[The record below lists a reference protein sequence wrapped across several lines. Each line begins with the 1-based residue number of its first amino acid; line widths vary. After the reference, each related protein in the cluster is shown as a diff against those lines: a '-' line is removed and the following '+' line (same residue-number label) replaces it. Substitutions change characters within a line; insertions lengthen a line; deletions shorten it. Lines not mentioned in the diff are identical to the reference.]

1 MEEHILKKVKDYL
14 TTFDNGSVQKQSYD
28 FFIHHRLNKIVEEEP
43 TVEIPLGDGRF
54 YCVKFGQVFV
64 DKPYIIDEN
73 RQVRYITPNEARIR
87 DLTYSS
93 AVSVNIRTCILHHE
107 INAVGEKVECETEHK
122 EFFKVLIARIP
133 MMIGTSKCN
142 LYGMTPEQKTAS
154 GECMY
159 DTGGYFI
166 VKGKERVLVSQERM
180 NYNIVYVFEQKPSS
194 KFLLVSEIRS
204 MSEETGHSVLLQMK
218 ITNDQKV
225 VLQVPYMSQELP
237 LGIVFKALQFTLEE
251 IETIL
256 RFNVGEDA
264 LRNPVIVRMLRATTR
279 DAETMDSVDKALAYI
294 AQFAVH
300 NVSKERKLFY
310 ANQILHNELFPHLG
324 ITSSRMQKGYFLGH
338 MFAKLTATFAGK
350 RPMDDRDH
358 INNKRV
364 EVSGHLLSELF
375 RTLFKRFVR
384 AMEPQL
390 AKRPDIMVII
400 SRMNM
405 ITQGIK
411 HCFSTGNWGNPKSSY
426 IRTGVSQILSR
437 LTYNAFLSHLRRILI
452 PVGKEGKNTKIRQVH
467 PSQIGFICPH
477 ETPEGHCLV
486 GDTPILMEDG
496 VTMRNIQDLE
506 TREEKITTVNI
517 HTGTSEV
524 TAYHHYFRVMPES
537 LYEIVLV
544 NGATIR
550 ASGLHPFLVGSCQKP
565 VEWMATQELTVG
577 TLLAYEATLPSLP
590 GASGRVHVTPEQR
603 RRYSQ
608 LYASGT
614 QPEEIGIMEK
624 GVVECTATIAAR
636 LCGVFSMPLYKKKEK
651 VPLEV
656 EMPRNVDMDAILRDL
671 DIVLPASLR
680 TMVRKEN
687 TRTVRWSLE
696 TSLFL
701 SCLFGLDAWVD
712 HIRLPA
718 WVTDAGPA
726 VQREWV
732 AGFFTSCGHRLLR
745 GNGQV
750 RPFHFTTL
758 DWEKGYSFSK
768 VFLKILNAVCPR
780 WEMTSEKYSSTI
792 TLHLCPLTRLE
803 VCRCLGVRYH
813 KKRALEQ
820 SLYLLHQQ
828 CGHHWETLGDMIENV
843 LPYTDSTLQF
853 LPIASIRTIP
863 KEMTMDFTT
872 VHDNHS
878 FVANGFVTHNSAGVV
893 KNMALSVQMT
903 TRIDTVYLRML
914 VEDVPSLISLQDL
927 DQQPQES
934 FHRFYKVFV
943 NGNWIGVCRDQSA
956 YHTLRKYKQQNRL
969 SFMVSVSV
977 QEREREI
984 HVYGDEGRFL
994 RPLWDVK
1001 NLPTLE
1007 DLQTMSV
1014 HTLLET
1020 KKMVFLDSY
1029 EVENRVIA
1037 MKFEELAE
1045 NSFYDYCEVHP
1056 SLIMGLCVS
1065 IIPYVDHTQAPRVTY
1080 HASMGKQAI
1089 GYYATTH
1096 HQRVDTISHVLCYP
1110 EKPLVRTHYGHYTGC
1125 DDLASGNN
1133 LIVAICMYTG
1143 FNQEDSVIFNQSA
1156 IDRGLF
1162 RSFSYRTMFIE
1173 ERKKSTTH
1181 TESITLPPL
1190 ELRIKSF
1197 NYTKL
1202 NEHGVV
1208 KVGAFV
1214 GSGDVIVGRVQV
1226 KMSKSGVEEKTDTS
1240 VIIKTGE
1247 EGFVD
1252 RVYSSSS
1259 PDGYRIIKVKVRT
1272 LKIPEIGDKVASRS
1286 AQKGTIGMVYR
1297 QEDMPFCVSNGM
1309 VPDILINPL
1318 CIPSRMT
1325 INQLIECLGAKSSAT
1340 NAKYR
1345 FSTPFSSHSTD
1356 VAESL
1361 RTELQGCGF
1370 EKNGNE
1376 TMVNGFSGEMFQSE
1390 IFMGPTYYHRLKHLV
1405 SAKIHARNHG
1415 SLQALTRQPLEGRS
1429 RDGGLRFGEM
1439 ERDSTLD
1446 CSISLVCGISVMMTK
1461 MHKVGWR
1468 VLGWDPEQKGIIDAT
1483 QTAFQDKGEKPC
1495 VKLTLEDGRT
1505 FTCTPDHPMLTSNH
1519 EWVRAKD
1526 LCVNQS
1532 RLKTSVR
1539 YPTVDLEEEV
1549 VECGGWNTQFG
1560 DLRLGTSD
1568 TSELFTTFAFV
1579 RILGWLVTDG
1589 TISRVAD
1596 GSYIGQV
1603 SLGHNIDVN
1612 AFLMDLDLFCKTKQR
1627 TFEYK
1632 DSVYTYY
1639 LVRIP
1644 ASLLKNI
1651 ILIPGMI
1658 VGRKV
1663 DQPATL
1669 PSFLVDPDCPRPI
1682 VREFLGAMFGG
1693 DGHTCHLGMHRGKRD
1708 LLTSVSFSKSRTVKH
1723 LESLDTMMS
1732 QIIAMLAKCGITNVT
1747 LQKKKET
1754 SHSKNKHQD
1763 KEQTAQERCYQSTL
1777 HLDLSEL
1784 IPFWEKIGFRH
1795 CCNKSLRLEAGV
1807 AYKRLR
1813 NEVTRQHNWL
1823 VQRVDEITNFRQLKA
1838 ENPTRIV
1845 HTKGAIKQAVEEL
1858 QAKEALVHE
1867 YAIPTTHDITDHL
1880 IKGTE
1885 FGKFTS
1891 KSFPNAEQFLEKVGA
1906 LGWFLELKDGLRDGT
1921 AYAVHR
1927 ESNVLPTMD
1936 MTVIDVR
1943 PCAPERVYDI
1953 EVERINSF
1961 LADGIVAHNCMIS
1974 HGVSRFLTERLF
1986 DMSDKFTVPVCSQ
1999 CGAIPNTMD
2008 SCHHCESL
2016 QIRRTPLPYACKLLF
2031 QELGAMGIKI
2041 HLFPT
2046 EKI

>member
-1 MEEHILKKVKDYL
+1 MEEHILKKVQDYL
-14 TTFDNGSVQKQSYD
+14 TTFDNGSIQKQSYD

-43 TVEIPLGDGRF
+43 TIEIPLGDDRF

-73 RQVRYITPNEARIR
+73 RQVRYITPNEARVR

-93 AVSVNIRTCILHHE
+93 AVSVNIRTCITRRD
-107 INAVGEKVECETEHK
+107 VEAETEPK

-142 LYGMTPEQKTAS
+142 LYEMTPEQKSAA
-154 GECMY
+154 GECVY

-180 NYNIVYVFEQKPSS
+180 NYNIVYVFDQKPSS

-218 ITNDQKV
+218 ITNDRKV

-237 LGIVFKALQFTLEE
+237 LGIVFSALQFTTEE
-251 IETIL
+251 IEAIL
-256 RFNVGEDA
+256 RFNLGEEA
-264 LRNPVIVRMLRATTR
+264 LQNPVLMRMIRSTLR
-279 DAETMDSVDKALAYI
+279 DAEMMNSVDKALTHI

-324 ITSSRMQKGYFLGH
+324 ITSSRVQKGYFLGH

-390 AKRPDIMVII
+390 VKRPDIMVII

-411 HCFSTGNWGNPKSSY
+411 HCFSTGNWGIPKSSY

-486 GDTPILMEDG
+486 ADTPILLEDG
-496 VTMRNIQDLE
+496 VSMCDIVDLE
-506 TREEKITTVNI
+506 KEDHRITTVDI
-517 HTGTSEV
+517 HTGKPES
-524 TAYHHYFRVMPES
+524 TAYHNYFRVMPES

-544 NGATIR
+544 NGATVR
-550 ASGLHPFLVGSCQKP
+550 ASGMHPFLVGSHGRD
-565 VEWMATQELTVG
+565 VEWVPTQELTTG
-577 TLLAYEATLPSLP
+577 MLLGYRMPLTRLETRSDVSSL
-590 GASGRVHVTPEQR
+590 V
-603 RRYSQ
+603 
-608 LYASGT
+608 
-614 QPEEIGIMEK
+614 
-624 GVVECTATIAAR
+624 AAR
-636 LCGVFSMPLYKKKEK
+636 LFGVLCYPLYKKKDRLPREVLLPPDVDVEGILKDMAMVVPPKILDSK
-651 VPLEV
+651 VVGKRRLVWGPLTG
-656 EMPRNVDMDAILRDL
+656 A
-671 DIVLPASLR
+671 
-680 TMVRKEN
+680 
-687 TRTVRWSLE
+687 
-696 TSLFL
+696 FL
-701 SCLFGLDAWVD
+701 STLFSLDAWVETMEV
-712 HIRLPA
+712 PA
-718 WVTDAGPA
+718 WVLEGG
-726 VQREWV
+726 VSVHREWV
-732 AGFFTSCGHRLLR
+732 AAFFTGCGHHLAHSEGMFEFITR
-745 GNGQV
+745 
-750 RPFHFTTL
+750 
-758 DWEKGYSFSK
+758 DWSKGYRFGK
-768 VFLKILNAVCPR
+768 LLLKLLNGVCPGWYMR
-780 WEMTSEKYSSTI
+780 SDEDSSTV
-792 TLHLCPLTRLE
+792 TFYVSPPHFLS

-813 KKRALEQ
+813 KKNEGDLALRL
-820 SLYLLHQQ
+820 LYQDSGACWKSREEMTRTACPYPESDLLFVPIRSVRS
-828 CGHHWETLGDMIENV
+828 IE
-843 LPYTDSTLQF
+843 
-853 LPIASIRTIP
+853 

-872 VHDNHS
+872 VHENHS
-878 FVANGFVTHNSAGVV
+878 FVANGFVTHNSAGIV

-903 TRIDTVYLRML
+903 TRVDTVYLRMV
-914 VEDVPSLISLQDL
+914 VEDIPSLISLQSQGDRGAPAL
-927 DQQPQES
+927 QSQGDRVHAQRAQSVPFGDGASALPE
-934 FHRFYKVFV
+934 RFYKVFV
-943 NGNWIGVCRDQSA
+943 NGNWVGISPDQSV
-956 YHTLRKYKQQNRL
+956 YHTLRKYKEQNRL
-969 SFMVSVSV
+969 SFMVSVSL
-977 QEREREI
+977 QESEKEI
-984 HVYGDEGRFL
+984 HVYGDEGRL
-994 RPLWDVK
+994 IRPLWDVK
-1001 NLPTLE
+1001 NFPSLE
-1007 DLQTMSV
+1007 DLRTKSV
-1014 HTLLET
+1014 TTLLEE

-1029 EVENRVIA
+1029 EVENRVVA
-1037 MKFEELAE
+1037 MHVNELSQE
-1045 NSFYDYCEVHP
+1045 RFYDYCEVHP
-1056 SLIMGLCVS
+1056 SLIMGLCVA

-1096 HQRVDTISHVLCYP
+1096 NQRVDTISHVLCYP
-1110 EKPLVRTHYGHYTGC
+1110 EKPLVRTHYGHFTGC

-1181 TESITLPPL
+1181 TESIELPAP
-1190 ELRIKSF
+1190 ELRTKSF

-1202 NEHGVV
+1202 KEDGLV
-1208 KVGAFV
+1208 KVGIFV
-1214 GSGDVIVGRVQV
+1214 GSGDVIVGRVQT
-1226 KMSKSGVEEKTDTS
+1226 KMAKSGVEEKTDTS
-1240 VIIKTGE
+1240 VIIKSGE
-1247 EGFVD
+1247 EGYVD
-1252 RVYSSSS
+1252 RLYSTSS
-1259 PDGYRIIKVKVRT
+1259 PDGYRVIKVKIRT
-1272 LKIPEIGDKVASRS
+1272 LKVPEIGDKVASRS

-1297 QEDMPFCVSNGM
+1297 QEDMPFCASNGM

-1325 INQLIECLGAKSSAT
+1325 INQLIECLGAKSSAFK
-1340 NAKYR
+1340 ASYR

-1356 VAESL
+1356 VTEKL
-1361 RTELQGCGF
+1361 RTELQNCGF

-1376 TMVNGFSGEMFQSE
+1376 VMMNGFSGEMFESE

-1439 ERDSTLD
+1439 ERDTLAGD
-1446 CSISLVCGISVMMTK
+1446 ADISLRCGLCIKLETMEEC
-1461 MHKVGWR
+1461 GWD
-1468 VLGWDPEQKGIIDAT
+1468 VLGWSSSLDGIVSKK
-1483 QTAFQDKGEKPC
+1483 QTAFLDKGEKEC
-1495 VKLTLEDGRT
+1495 VDIYLEDGRKLK
-1505 FTCTPDHPMLTSNH
+1505 CTPDHPMLTSAN

-1526 LCVNQS
+1526 LIKGETK
-1532 RLKTSVR
+1532 LKTGVH
-1539 YPTVDLEEEV
+1539 YPLMEV
-1549 VECGGWNTQFG
+1549 AKEMAECSGWSLVAGGLT
-1560 DLRLGTSD
+1560 LRVVCQSSFFD
-1568 TSELFTTFAFV
+1568 AMAFM
-1579 RILGWLVTDG
+1579 RIIGLLITDG
-1589 TISRVAD
+1589 GIYENAASGGKYARISV
-1596 GSYIGQV
+1596 
-1603 SLGHNIDVN
+1603 GHPLDVRTV
-1612 AFLMDLDLFCKTKQR
+1612 LDDLNRFCCAEAHFSQGDQA
-1627 TFEYK
+1627 Y
-1632 DSVYTYY
+1632 
-1639 LVRIP
+1639 
-1644 ASLLKNI
+1644 NI
-1651 ILIPGMI
+1651 IIPKELSCHLIQLEGI
-1658 VGRKV
+1658 TVGRKV
-1663 DQPATL
+1663 NQPAVL
-1669 PSFLVDPDCPRPI
+1669 PTFVLASDFPRPLL
-1682 VREFLGAMFGG
+1682 REFLGGMFGG
-1693 DGHTCHLGMHRGKRD
+1693 DGHTCILGMHRGKRD
-1708 LLTSVSFSKSRTVKH
+1708 MLTSISYSKSRTKPH
-1723 LESLDTMMS
+1723 LASLTKMMED
-1732 QIIAMLAKCGITNVT
+1732 ITRLLNRIEIRNIT
-1747 LQKKKET
+1747 IQKFKET
-1754 SHSKNKHQD
+1754 SISKEKRVGD
-1763 KEQTAQERCYQSTL
+1763 EKSYQLTL
-1777 HLDLSEL
+1777 HLDMTEL
-1784 IPFWEKIGFRH
+1784 RPFHEKIGFRY
-1795 CCNKSLRLEAGV
+1795 CCHKSQRLEAGV

-1813 NEVTRQHNWL
+1813 DEVTRQHNWL
-1823 VQRVDEITNFRQLKA
+1823 TYRVDEITGFSEIKA
-1838 ENPTRIV
+1838 KDPDKIVPT
-1845 HTKGAIKQAVEEL
+1845 KKAILQAVEEL
-1858 QAKEALVHE
+1858 KTTEPLIHD
-1867 YAIPTTHDITDHL
+1867 YAIPSTHDITDHL
-1880 IKGTE
+1880 VKGTQ

-1891 KSFPNAEQFLEKVGA
+1891 KSFPNAEEFMTKTGA
-1906 LGWFLELKDGLRDGT
+1906 IGWFVEQDEAAVKSGHTCYSVPRDKMC
-1921 AYAVHR
+1921 
-1927 ESNVLPTMD
+1927 LPTMD
-1936 MTVIDVR
+1936 MTVLDVR

-1961 LADGIVAHNCMIS
+1961 LANGIVAHNCMIS

>member
-1 MEEHILKKVKDYL
+1 MEEHILKKVQDYL

-107 INAVGEKVECETEHK
+107 INAVGEKVECENEHK

-264 LRNPVIVRMLRATTR
+264 LRNPVLVRMLRATTR

-496 VTMRNIQDLE
+496 VSVRPMEDLE
-506 TREEKITTVNI
+506 TREEKIKITTVNI
-517 HTGTSEV
+517 HTGKSEV
-524 TAYHHYFRVMPES
+524 TAYHNYFRVMPES

-550 ASGLHPFLVGSCQKP
+550 ASGLHPFLVGSSEKP
-565 VEWMATQELTVG
+565 VEWISTQELTVG
-577 TLLAYEATLPSLP
+577 TRLAYEAPLPPLR
-590 GASGRVHVTPEQR
+590 GASERVSITAQQCR
-603 RRYSQ
+603 WYSRRYFPQ
-608 LYASGT
+608 QEKMAIGT
-614 QPEEIGIMEK
+614 EHS
-624 GVVECTATIAAR
+624 CTATVAAR
-636 LCGVFSMPLYKKKEK
+636 LCGVFSMPLYKKKQK

-656 EMPRNVDMDAILRDL
+656 EMPRGIDMDAIVRDL

-680 TMVRKEN
+680 TVVRKED
-687 TRTVRWSLE
+687 TRILRWSLP

-701 SCLFGLDAWVD
+701 SCLFGLDDWID
-712 HIRLPA
+712 YLRLPG
-718 WVTDAGPA
+718 WVTEGGPA

-732 AGFFTSCGHRLLR
+732 TGFFTSCGHRLLR

-758 DWEKGYSFSK
+758 DWEKGYTFSK
-768 VFLKILNAVCPR
+768 VFLKMLNAVCPR
-780 WEMTSEKYSSTI
+780 WEMTSEKYSSTV
-792 TLHLCPLTRLE
+792 TLHLCSLTRLE
-803 VCRCLGVRYH
+803 VCRYLGVRYH

-828 CGHHWETLGDMIENV
+828 CGQHWKSLGDMIENV
-843 LPYTDSTLQF
+843 LPYTDSSLQF
-853 LPIASIRTIP
+853 LPIASIRSIP

-927 DQQPQES
+927 DKQPQES

-943 NGNWIGVCRDQSA
+943 NGNWIGVCRDQTA
-956 YHTLRKYKQQNRL
+956 YHTLLKYKQQNRL

-1001 NLPTLE
+1001 NLPSLE
-1007 DLQTMSV
+1007 DLKNMSV
-1014 HTLLET
+1014 NALLET

-1110 EKPLVRTHYGHYTGC
+1110 EKPLVRTHYGHFTGC

-1162 RSFSYRTMFIE
+1162 RSFSFRTMFIE

-1340 NAKYR
+1340 KAKYR

-1361 RTELQGCGF
+1361 REELQGCGF

-1439 ERDSTLD
+1439 ERDTVCGD
-1446 CSISLVCGISVMMTK
+1446 AEISLRCGLSVKLESMK
-1461 MHKVGWR
+1461 ESGWD
-1468 VLGWDPEQKGIIDAT
+1468 VLGWSSSLDGIVSKK
-1483 QTAFQDKGEKPC
+1483 QTAFLDKGEKEC
-1495 VKLTLEDGRT
+1495 VEIYLEDGRKLK
-1505 FTCTPDHPMLTSNH
+1505 CTPDHPMLTSENK
-1519 EWVRAKD
+1519 WLRAKD
-1526 LCVNQS
+1526 LVKGETK
-1532 RLKTSVR
+1532 LKTGVH
-1539 YPTVDLEEEV
+1539 YPLMEV
-1549 VECGGWNTQFG
+1549 AKEIAECTGWSLVAGGLT
-1560 DLRLGTSD
+1560 LRVVCKESFFD
-1568 TSELFTTFAFV
+1568 AMAFM
-1579 RILGWLVTDG
+1579 RILGLLITDG
-1589 TISRVAD
+1589 GVYENGAYGGKYARISVGHELDVRTVLDDLNRFCSAEARF
-1596 GSYIGQV
+1596 
-1603 SLGHNIDVN
+1603 SLSDQ
-1612 AFLMDLDLFCKTKQR
+1612 A
-1627 TFEYK
+1627 Y
-1632 DSVYTYY
+1632 
-1639 LVRIP
+1639 
-1644 ASLLKNI
+1644 NI
-1651 ILIPGMI
+1651 IIPKELACHIIQLEGII

-1663 DQPATL
+1663 SQPATL
-1669 PSFLVDPDCPRPI
+1669 PSFVLAPDFPKPLL
-1682 VREFLGAMFGG
+1682 REFLGGMFGG
-1693 DGHTCHLGMHRGKRD
+1693 DGHTCILGMHRGNRD
-1708 LLTSVSFSKSRTVKH
+1708 MLTSISYSKSQTKPH
-1723 LESLDTMMS
+1723 LASLTKMMED
-1732 QIIAMLAKCGITNVT
+1732 ITLLLNRMEIRNIT
-1747 LQKKKET
+1747 IQKFKET
-1754 SHSKNKHQD
+1754 SISKQKRVGEE
-1763 KEQTAQERCYQSTL
+1763 KSYQLTL
-1777 HLDLSEL
+1777 HLDMTEL
-1784 IPFWEKIGFRH
+1784 RPFHEKIGFRY
-1795 CCNKSLRLEAGV
+1795 CCHKSQRLEAGV

-1813 NEVTRQHNWL
+1813 DEVTRQHNWL
-1823 VQRVDEITNFRQLKA
+1823 TNRVDEITGFSKIKA
-1838 ENPTRIV
+1838 EHPEKIVPT
-1845 HTKGAIKQAVEEL
+1845 KKAILQAVDEL
-1858 QAKEALVHE
+1858 KTREPLIHD
-1867 YAIPTTHDITDHL
+1867 YAIPSTHDITDHL
-1880 IKGTE
+1880 VKGTQ

-1891 KSFPNAEQFLEKVGA
+1891 KSFPNAEEFMTKTGA
-1906 LGWFLELKDGLRDGT
+1906 ICWFVEQDKEVVKNGHTCYSVPRDKMC
-1921 AYAVHR
+1921 
-1927 ESNVLPTMD
+1927 LPTMN
-1936 MTVIDVR
+1936 MTVLDVR
-1943 PCAPERVYDI
+1943 PCAPAKVYDI
-1953 EVERINSF
+1953 EVDEINSF
-1961 LADGIVAHNCMIS
+1961 LANGIVAHNCMIS